1 MSKYILDKE
10 IKKVV
15 NLSYLMLLYLI
26 IFIPFV
32 ALDLYHVINASISK
46 AMDLFNTMNMVESTP
61 SVEIKKNIMVKIG
74 VVNLGTLPGAF
85 FQLLVLSAMRLK
97 KPYKHRFYIIAKVTS
112 ILATLTSIT
121 GIIYS
126 DSKIELFAYIIL
138 AISSTAF
145 AVLLF
150 NKKVKK
156 WSAELY
162 IPPPI
167 I

>member
-32 ALDLYHVINASISK
+32 ALDMYHVINASINK
-46 AMDLFNTMNMVESTP
+46 AMNLFNTMKMVESAP
-61 SVEIKKNIMVKIG
+61 SVEIEKNIMVKIG

-85 FQLLVLSAMRLK
+85 FQILVLSAMRLK

-121 GIIYS
+121 GIILS
-126 DSKIELFAYIIL
+126 DSKIELLAYIII

>member
-85 FQLLVLSAMRLK
+85 FQLLVLSAMRL
-97 KPYKHRFYIIAKVTS
+97 
-112 ILATLTSIT
+112 
-121 GIIYS
+121 
-126 DSKIELFAYIIL
+126 
-138 AISSTAF
+138 
-145 AVLLF
+145 
-150 NKKVKK
+150 
-156 WSAELY
+156 
-162 IPPPI
+162 
-167 I
+167 